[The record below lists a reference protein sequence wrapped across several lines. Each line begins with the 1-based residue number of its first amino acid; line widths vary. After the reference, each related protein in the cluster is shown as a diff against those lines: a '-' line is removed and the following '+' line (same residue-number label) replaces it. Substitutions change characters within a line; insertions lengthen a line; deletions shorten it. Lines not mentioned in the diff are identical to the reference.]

1 LCYVY
6 VKVYRTQMYVLVAA
20 CDEELLGRTLVEGE
34 IYFNVSERFY
44 KGSKMTVEEAIDLIR
59 NADTANLIGARI
71 VDRAKRERLVHPEA
85 VLNIAGVPHAQIV
98 KV

>member
-1 LCYVY
+1 MYYVY
-6 VKVYRTQMYVLVAA
+6 VKVYRTQTYLLVAA
-20 CDEELLGRTLVEGE
+20 CDEELLGKTLVEGE
-34 IYFNVSERFY
+34 TRFEVNERFY
-44 KGSKMTVEEAIDLIR
+44 KGSRVTLEEAINLIK

-71 VDRAKRERLVHPEA
+71 VDRAKREKLVHPEA